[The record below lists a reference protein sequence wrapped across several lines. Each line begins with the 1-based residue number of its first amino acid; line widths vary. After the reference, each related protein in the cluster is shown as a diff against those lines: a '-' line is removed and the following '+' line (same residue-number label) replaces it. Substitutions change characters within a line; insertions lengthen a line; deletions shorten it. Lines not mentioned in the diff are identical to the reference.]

1 MQLTGLLRNDRR
13 VGLVAALA
21 LSAGLIAGSL
31 GCGGSSNDDTIVL
44 PPGGVAIGELI
55 CSIASS
61 VPGDVVVQGEV
72 ITVTFR
78 ITDVNQRL
86 VGQFLPVSWEIQ
98 GGFLPD
104 APTETDENGEVT
116 VQFVTDVDYIG
127 NAFVRMIQP
136 ESDLRCDFTFRL
148 VQAAC
153 TLTAE
158 IQDELGATLAAG
170 CGASVEMTRDVSRTI
185 VWTVTRPNP
194 ETGVTEPVVGASL
207 LVRTSG
213 QATVPAEFEIGPT
226 DVDGRVELEVSESGG
241 VMLHPSQVGTLT
253 VTAEVIIPLITMD
266 GETFPTALA
275 CNVCA
280 VQFNVSDPVCDND
293 GATVMVSYPYMD
305 VLRPGEFATLSFTLT
320 RDGVPIAGEELLVS
334 SENGTIN
341 GSALPVLILTDGAG
355 LASVVY
361 QPFTGFGGTLAD
373 PEVDVV
379 TFEAQSASLDCTLT
393 GEVNVA
399 TCGLSLDFVPAPE
412 QGEVS
417 AVTLTVT
424 NVDTATTDGRTVS
437 LDQSGGTLTPPNEVI
452 GELAAATYM
461 IEYHSG
467 VGQLEGSISL
477 SFIDGYPCDTV
488 TEFFAI
494 AP

>member
-13 VGLVAALA
+13 AGFMAALA

-31 GCGGSSNDDTIVL
+31 GCGGSSNGSDGIIL

-98 GGFLPD
+98 GGYLPD
-104 APTETDENGEVT
+104 PPTETDENGEVT
-116 VQFVTDVDYIG
+116 VLFVTDTEYIG

-158 IQDELGATLAAG
+158 IQDEFGVTLAAG
-170 CGASVEMTRDVSRTI
+170 CGATIEATRDMSRQV

-194 ETGVTEPVVGASL
+194 ETGVIEPVEGVFLS
-207 LVRTSG
+207 VRLSG
-213 QATVPAEFEIGPT
+213 LGTAELEVGPT
-226 DVDGRVELEVSESGG
+226 DANGMITLAASDVGDIEF
-241 VMLHPSQVGTLT
+241 HPTQVGTLL
-253 VTAEVIIPLITMD
+253 VTAEVIIPEIDM
-266 GETFPTALA
+266 GGVMYPIALE
-275 CNVCA
+275 CNRCTVA
-280 VQFNVSDPVCDND
+280 FILSDPPGIHDA
-293 GATVMVSYPYMD
+293 ATVMVSYPYMD
-305 VLRPGEFATLSFTLT
+305 VLRPTEVATVSLTLT
-320 RDGVPIAGEELLVS
+320 RNGVPIANEELQVS
-334 SENGTIN
+334 SEHGTIN
-341 GSALPVLILTDGAG
+341 GSALPVTVVTD
-355 LASVVY
+355 ASGTVSVMY
-361 QPFTGFGGTLAD
+361 EPFVGFGGTLAD
-373 PEVDVV
+373 PEIDIV
-379 TFEAQSASLDCTLT
+379 TFEAACALPSCTWA
-393 GEVNVA
+393 GAVNVA
-399 TCGLSLDFVPAPE
+399 TCGLSLGFVPAPE
-412 QGEVS
+412 QGELS

-424 NVDTATTDGRTVS
+424 NVDTTTTDGRTIS

-452 GELAAATYM
+452 GVLAGATYM

-477 SFIDGYPCDTV
+477 SFIDGYPCNTV